1 MNKSN
6 NLPKKHHYVPQ
17 FYLKKFLDNNRQE
30 LDVLRRDTENS
41 FSIVQLSPKSICYE
55 KHLYTI
61 SDKTINENDFNDIES
76 LYAEVEGKINEITI
90 LLIKQDKQES
100 LDEILEK
107 ISEFQHIMK
116 LYISLMFWRNPHN
129 NIYVENKIKDF
140 LEYYDKSNNE
150 QKKFALKDR
159 AFIKYLQKQYLRKKK
174 NSIFKFF
181 QYFYLPIFIFNI
193 YGDSKLKIKYL
204 ESGKYISSDNPVIML
219 GNIEENVNFQNI
231 IFPITK
237 NLLIFGENVDIA
249 SYDSDKINE
258 LMAKN
263 ANKYIYGD
271 LDVLQNTKIFLEKA
285 P

>member
-76 LYAEVEGKINEITI
+76 LYAEVEGKINEFTI
-90 LLIKQDKQES
+90 MLMKQDKQEN
-100 LDEILEK
+100 LDEVLEK
-107 ISEFQHIMK
+107 ITEFQHIIK
-116 LYISLMFWRNPHN
+116 LYISLMFWRNPYN
-129 NIYVENKIKDF
+129 NIYVEDKIKNF
-140 LEYYDKSNNE
+140 LEYYDNSHNE

-159 AFIKYLQKQYLRKKK
+159 NFIKHLQKKYLKKKK
-174 NSIFKFF
+174 NSIFRFF
-181 QYFYLPIFIFNI
+181 QYVYLPIFVFNI
-193 YGDSKLKIKYL
+193 FGDSKLKIKYIK
-204 ESGKYISSDNPVIML
+204 SGKCISSDNPVIMIGDL
-219 GNIEENVNFQNI
+219 EENINLQNI

-237 NLLIFGENVDIA
+237 NIIIFGENIDI
-249 SYDSDKINE
+249 SIYDTDKINE

-271 LDVLQNTKIFLEKA
+271 LDVLKNIKIFLEKTS
-285 P
+285 